1 MLDPGQPHMLNN
13 LAYIYMQRR
22 VNLAEAVRMA
32 EQAVA
37 ASRIPAYLDTLG
49 YGYYLLGQY
58 DQAKEILEE
67 ALAAVDGSTNPESA
81 VEIRLHLEMVY
92 HALEGE

>member
-1 MLDPGQPHMLNN
+1 MD
-13 LAYIYMQRR
+13 I
-22 VNLAEAVRMA
+22 
-32 EQAVA
+32 
-37 ASRIPAYLDTLG
+37 IFW
-49 YGYYLLGQY
+49 GQY

-81 VEIRLHLEMVY
+81 VEIQLHLEMVY